1 MDKLQTQEQVQL
13 QVQTQVNSQLQPQP
27 NLTDEIVYFE
37 GNVPDYC
44 MISNKK
50 WIFGKSIIPINQVSF
65 IDFVQKKS
73 DDTNR
78 KLMFSV
84 GGTMTVGGI
93 IAWIVASFFEAGY
106 GIAALIFIIGFVCLM
121 ISILKEPYIYYAIVI
136 GTGQK
141 TFDIIVDYDEAK
153 IVYDIMSKA
162 LNERTF

>member
-1 MDKLQTQEQVQL
+1 MDKLQTQEQVQS
-13 QVQTQVNSQLQPQP
+13 QVQTQVDSQLQPQP

-50 WIFGKSIIPINQVSF
+50 WIFGKSIIPINQVAF
-65 IDFVQKKS
+65 IDFV
-73 DDTNR
+73 R
-78 KLMFSV
+78 KTGAKEAEEQRDAIIRIAGVL
-84 GGTMTVGGI
+84 GGI
-93 IAWIVASFFEAGY
+93 GGLCLW
-106 GIAALIFIIGFVCLM
+106 LIN
-121 ISILKEPYIYYAIVI
+121 IYVGIVI
-136 GTGQK
+136 CVIAFICFLSLALVEEKVCYVIKVGTGYK